1 MVKDLC
7 QYLADVRETAGLS
20 QMALANLS
28 GLARSTVTNYENGK
42 FSPTL
47 ETLRMLADGYGYNK
61 QQRNRFMIDAVL
73 ARNKEGTNG

>member
-20 QMALANLS
+20 TAGLANLAALS
-28 GLARSTVTNYENGK
+28 KSTIQNWENGK

-47 ETLRMLADGYGYNK
+47 EGLRMLADGYGYNK
-61 QQRNRFMIDAVL
+61 QQRDRFMIDAVL
-73 ARNKEGTNG
+73 ARNKEGDE

>member
-7 QYLADVRETAGLS
+7 QYLTDVRETAGLS
-20 QMALANLS
+20 QAGLANLS

-61 QQRNRFMIDAVL
+61 QQRDRFMIDAVL
-73 ARNKEGTNG
+73 ARNKEGD

>member
-73 ARNKEGTNG
+73 ARNKEGTND

>member
-20 QMALANLS
+20 QTGLANLS

-61 QQRNRFMIDAVL
+61 QQRDRFMIDAVL
-73 ARNKEGTNG
+73 ARNKEGD

>member
-61 QQRNRFMIDAVL
+61 QQRDRFMIDAVL
-73 ARNKEGTNG
+73 ARNKEGD